1 MHERFLARALHR
13 RYRVLTFG
21 QTSLKSFVVT
31 TRAADEEA
39 LSSFGAPLMAS
50 TG

>member
-13 RYRVLTFG
+13 RYRVLAFG

-31 TRAADEEA
+31 TREA
-39 LSSFGAPLMAS
+39 EQDAFSAGGAPKMAS